1 MAVYACVTVLRLFL
15 CCSLQTTM
23 QRGHIRHVQETVTYY
38 GQFLE
43 FHLRI
48 LSCLTYSVWNISGS
62 NRQLKLNESK
72 FLQGSQVE
80 HKVSSELLLLLKR
93 PFTVWL
99 RLSVSFP
106 SNLLTWYSQQT
117 TNTTQGKHIL
127 FVFLHLERNILN
139 LFLLRSLALFLL
151 HP

>member
-1 MAVYACVTVLRLFL
+1 MAVYACVTILHLFL

-23 QRGHIRHVQETVTYY
+23 QKGHIRHIQETVTYY
-38 GQFLE
+38 GHFLE

-80 HKVSSELLLLLKR
+80 HSV
-93 PFTVWL
+93 L
-99 RLSVSFP
+99 RV
-106 SNLLTWYSQQT
+106 
-117 TNTTQGKHIL
+117 
-127 FVFLHLERNILN
+127 VV
-139 LFLLRSLALFLL
+139 AVAVAVAVVVVVVVVVAVVA
-151 HP
+151 